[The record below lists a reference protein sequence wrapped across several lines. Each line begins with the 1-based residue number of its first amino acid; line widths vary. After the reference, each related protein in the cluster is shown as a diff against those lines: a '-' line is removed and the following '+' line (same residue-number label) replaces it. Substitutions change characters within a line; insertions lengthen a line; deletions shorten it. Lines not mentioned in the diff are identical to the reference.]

1 MKDLK
6 LNSDWKPGHQVTSRS
21 QASTD
26 DRKGKT
32 ETHGAIAF
40 QLYGVGKHNKER
52 RSGPFHLYGVEKDQ
66 MGNRRLVAVRLYGVG
81 KHNEEH
87 RLGPFHL
94 YGAGMGQ
101 TD

>member
-26 DRKGKT
+26 NRKGKT

-40 QLYGVGKHNKER
+40 QLYGVDRHMEEHRLGH
-52 RSGPFHLYGVEKDQ
+52 FHLYGVEKDQ
-66 MGNRRLVAVRLYGVG
+66 MENRRLVAIQLYGVS

-87 RLGPFHL
+87 RSGPFHL